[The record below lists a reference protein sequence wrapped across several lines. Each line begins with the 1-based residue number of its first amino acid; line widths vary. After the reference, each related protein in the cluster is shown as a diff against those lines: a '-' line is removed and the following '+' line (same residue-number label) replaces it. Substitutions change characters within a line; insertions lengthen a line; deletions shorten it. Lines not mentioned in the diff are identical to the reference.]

1 MEWLIERTK
10 SALKQEA
17 DSRECGDKGDVCW
30 YSCPFVFD
38 DFELMLFNLTFA
50 VQDAFDT
57 FSCSIKIFKW
67 WTPKMNPWKVM
78 LSLLSRRK
86 KNMFINIDFKEKLQR
101 YLFCIVML
109 KSLYSTFPKQ
119 LRKNC
124 STPLFISFLVSWSVR
139 KCRFDVVL
147 ATTTRCLWRPLVL
160 QATWQNT
167 FLFMWCFLM
176 LMFAG
181 ILGRG
186 FAWTSFVW
194 DGLKQPTTC
203 RSVLQNKG
211 QIWICLNV
219 ILYDSMHFVF
229 VGLDSVWVHT
239 RIPMGWTLSNHMNIY
254 IHGPYY
260 LNSFDLVGLCL
271 TYAMNWYDPALICFF

>member
-1 MEWLIERTK
+1 MIAIFWMYQRAAKMIDQVGLDTRHRVYHFILPLRGRSQLWNKRQTPGSAVIREMHVDIHALLCLMILSWCYSTWRLPCRMHLIP
-10 SALKQEA
+10 SHAALKSSNDGLQRWTLE
-17 DSRECGDKGDVCW
+17 RWCCL
-30 YSCPFVFD
+30 YFH
-38 DFELMLFNLTFA
+38 
-50 VQDAFDT
+50 DA
-57 FSCSIKIFKW
+57 
-67 WTPKMNPWKVM
+67 
-78 LSLLSRRK
+78 

-124 STPLFISFLVSWSVR
+124 STPLFISFQVSWSVR

-186 FAWTSFVW
+186 FVWTSFVL

-219 ILYDSMHFVF
+219 ILYAF
-229 VGLDSVWVHT
+229 
-239 RIPMGWTLSNHMNIY
+239 
-254 IHGPYY
+254 
-260 LNSFDLVGLCL
+260 C
-271 TYAMNWYDPALICFF
+271 ICGFG